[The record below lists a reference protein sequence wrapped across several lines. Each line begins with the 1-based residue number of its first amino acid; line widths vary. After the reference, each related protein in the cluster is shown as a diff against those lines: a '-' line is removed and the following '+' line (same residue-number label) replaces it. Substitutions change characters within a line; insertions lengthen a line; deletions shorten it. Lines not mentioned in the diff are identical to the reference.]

1 MNEAEKIKVRHGA
14 CLKSMAGRDE
24 RIEVPSVGG
33 RKPRMLS
40 RPILTEILEPRVEEI
55 FTLIDQEI
63 QRTKLKELLASGV
76 VITGGSALL
85 PGIAEIADQVFQ
97 LPARIGY
104 PRRIGGL
111 VEIVDSPVYATAVG
125 LVLYGMEHQPVRK
138 FRIRDGNIFS
148 RVTSRMKSWFRG

>member
-1 MNEAEKIKVRHGA
+1 
-14 CLKSMAGRDE
+14 
-24 RIEVPSVGG
+24 
-33 RKPRMLS
+33 MLS

-55 FTLIDQEI
+55 FSLIDQEI

-85 PGIAEIADQVFQ
+85 PGIVEIADQVFQ
-97 LPARIGY
+97 LPARVGH
-104 PRRIGGL
+104 PRRISGL

-125 LVLYGMEHQPVRK
+125 LVLYGMEHQPARK

-148 RVTSRMKSWFRG
+148 RVTARMKSWFRN